1 MNIQFHRYGHLFFIS
16 KLGLLENEIFSKKE
30 INTVQIACVYNN
42 MALNA
47 ILLLYIE
54 TVKCTNY
61 FSQSDAGFHFATI
74 VIIIATNTTTTA
86 TAIVVCVT
94 ELWNYFHVVVKMV

>member
-1 MNIQFHRYGHLFFIS
+1 
-16 KLGLLENEIFSKKE
+16 
-30 INTVQIACVYNN
+30 

-47 ILLLYIE
+47 TLYNNYVLLYIE

-94 ELWNYFHVVVKMV
+94 ELWNYFHVVVEMV